1 MIDGL
6 CIRDTKTG
14 SENPVVAVD
23 AEQAQ
28 TDHEQ
33 TRHRAGTEG
42 DLERRLE
49 AALGRLSGADIRAHR
64 YVHADESRGCRKHR
78 ANEEANRRSPAELVV
93 EADQEKRDHR
103 DDGDRRV
110 LLAQIGARALLDGV
124 RDLANPLCPGRLLEQ
139 PHDQSD
145 SVADTG
151 GRGYK
156 REQHGM
162 VLKEVHYPPALT
174 RSAPKAVGAAL
185 LYHRRGS
192 AKRLQPPPSR
202 IGRAPSL
209 PLSRLGAY
217 PVRDARSKGLSRGCQ
232 ELVSE

>member
-124 RDLANPLCPGRLLEQ
+124 RDLAHPLCPGRLLEQ

-174 RSAPKAVGAAL
+174 RYAPKAVGAAL

-192 AKRLQPPPSR
+192 AKRLQPPPSGSVER
-202 IGRAPSL
+202 PRCRFRALGPI
-209 PLSRLGAY
+209 PLGM
-217 PVRDARSKGLSRGCQ
+217 RDRKG
-232 ELVSE
+232 